1 MIRRFPKSCRLRSR
15 RQFQRLSHNGKRH
28 VGPTVA
34 IDYRYNSQGVT
45 RLGIT
50 VTKRYGIAPL
60 RNRFK
65 RIVREAFRLCRHQ
78 LPVGLDLN
86 VKPRH
91 QAAKASTHDIIN
103 DLMGLNAR
111 TSPQPQP

>member
-1 MIRRFPKSCRLRSR
+1 MA
-15 RQFQRLSHNGKRH
+15 HHAKRH
-28 VGPTVA
+28 VGPFVA
-34 IDYRYNSQGVT
+34 VDYRQNSNGIT

-50 VTKRYGIAPL
+50 VTKRYGIAPS

-78 LPVGLDLN
+78 LPSGLDLN

-91 QAAKASTHDIIN
+91 QATTATTQDIIK
-103 DLMGLNAR
+103 DLMGLNSYALAR
-111 TSPQPQP
+111 SSAQPES